1 MTPTEN
7 FFAVGMDQSD
17 LIPTALLS
25 MAANSPPIV
34 SSVPTTLLCPLSE
47 GPEGPELT
55 HDQAFKYLG
64 RIYKNP
70 DDSVDYRVN
79 DVWYDDDLQEF
90 VVSR

>member
-1 MTPTEN
+1 
-7 FFAVGMDQSD
+7 MDQSD
-17 LIPTALLS
+17 LMSTVLFFLTA
-25 MAANSPPIV
+25 NNPPIV
-34 SSVPTTLLCPLSE
+34 SSVPTALLCPLS
-47 GPEGPELT
+47 EGPELT

-64 RIYKNP
+64 RIYKDP